1 MNIRFQSMPLLWIAA
16 FFSLQLASC
25 KMYQEVTLT
34 EVNNVQIKEF
44 GVDGMSAAITVS
56 INNPNWYKLTVRD
69 SEVDLYFEGQKIA
82 TVVVDKNLVIPKKQV
97 STQTFMVNA
106 SSGDMQAILGNA
118 LSLFFKSEF
127 VFEGKGYI
135 DGKALFIGRRVPVEF
150 KQKLTKTDLG
160 L

>member
-1 MNIRFQSMPLLWIAA
+1 MIVRIQYMPLLIVAA
-16 FFSLQLASC
+16 FFSLHLTSC
-25 KMYQEVTLT
+25 KMYQDVTLS
-34 EVNNVQIKEF
+34 EVNNVEIKVF
-44 GVDGMSAAITVS
+44 GVDGMSAEITVS

-69 SEVDLYFEGQKIA
+69 SEVDLYFEGKKIA

-97 STQTFMVNA
+97 STQTFLVNA
-106 SSGDMQAILGNA
+106 SSSDMQAILGNA

-127 VFEGKGYI
+127 VLEGKGYI

-150 KQKLTKTDLG
+150 KQKLTKEDLG